1 MNADSLEVGVTYFRI
16 SYADVNCTM
25 PAVEP
30 MVYVGANFFGAG
42 SGGGVKYYF
51 QDPVSVIRFG
61 LGAGDRGGSLSS
73 FASDAGSAGDA
84 DCFYS
89 AHDAEDIGEVIVDLH
104 GLAFEIDSVVER
116 AKNLSYPKLVKAKGS
131 WV

>member
-30 MVYVGANFFGAG
+30 MVYVGVNFFGED
-42 SGGGVKYYF
+42 SGEGVRYYF

-61 LGAGDRGGSLSS
+61 LGEGGQGGSLSS
-73 FASDAGSAGDA
+73 FASDAGLEGDA

-89 AHDAEDIGEVIVDLH
+89 AHGAEDIGEVIVDLH

-116 AKNLSYPKLVKAKGS
+116 AKNLSYPRLAKAKGS
-131 WV
+131 WI